1 MIVKY
6 LVLICFSFKVFFYKY
21 GLAILFLRSGAGGID
36 NFIVSLEMAM
46 KRVGREDKSDIAR
59 LEPNV
64 LKVKVIKIDFILK
77 IHYSRIS
84 SRISRRKKS
93 I

>member
-1 MIVKY
+1 
-6 LVLICFSFKVFFYKY
+6 
-21 GLAILFLRSGAGGID
+21 
-36 NFIVSLEMAM
+36 M